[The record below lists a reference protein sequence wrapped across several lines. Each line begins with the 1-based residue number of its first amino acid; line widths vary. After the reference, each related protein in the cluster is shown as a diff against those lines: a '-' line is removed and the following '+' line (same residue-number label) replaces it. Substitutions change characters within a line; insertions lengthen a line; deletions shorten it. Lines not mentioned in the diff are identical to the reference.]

1 MKNKT
6 TQIVIMIILLLAV
19 IVQAII
25 ILDYYLD
32 TYSLGIFDKENNIE
46 SYYHSFEEEI
56 YTSYLQP
63 YRMIVKSGVND
74 SWIIK
79 REDSTLYEPMWAAYQ
94 EVLRN
99 ILQTNASYKTE
110 SNSDWDN
117 IYKSEGVTLDFMQ
130 PNPVEFVALMVQAKT
145 YQPIDAEIEKIHIK
159 PENDNLTT
167 IYIKTTDYV
176 LIYSNVEAF
185 EYFTRENYSK
195 LYNLLENTERY
206 DSSRYFYYSRII
218 SNSKIADLKN
228 NLDIP
233 VKIDNEYA
241 RTYQYVTVNP
251 FVLIKGYNETS
262 NIKEKNQMVENIKR
276 LLLGVTHD
284 QHKTTINADN
294 DIFFSNE
301 YNLFSIEDNSRFT
314 YKFIATSAETTGDVK
329 SAFYNAIEL
338 LTDFFYIN
346 GSGQPK
352 LIVRNVTK
360 EEDGY
365 LFEFS
370 YIYHDLIILF
380 EDENNMIKVKAN
392 KTRVLEASGKLL
404 TISPLLLSNTTTIV
418 EEDYYANFIKVI
430 EQYQIN
436 LLQLSAKNIYVGYVI
451 GEEDEA
457 FLIPKMIV
465 EEYSGD
471 KQVYDIEQAE
481 E

>member
-1 MKNKT
+1 M
-6 TQIVIMIILLLAV
+6 VILLLAV
-19 IVQAII
+19 VAQALI

-46 SYYHSFEEEI
+46 SYYHSFEDVV
-56 YTSYLQP
+56 YASFLQP

-74 SWIIK
+74 LWIINK
-79 REDSTLYEPMWAAYQ
+79 EDSTLYEPMWEAYQ
-94 EVLRN
+94 EVLKD
-99 ILQTNASYKTE
+99 ILKVNASYKTE
-110 SNSDWDN
+110 STTDWDS
-117 IYKSEGVTLDFMQ
+117 IYQSEGVTLDFMQ
-130 PNPVEFVALMVQAKT
+130 PLPVEFVALMVQADE
-145 YQPIDAEIEKIHIK
+145 YQPIDMEIEKIHIK

-167 IYIKTTDYV
+167 LYIKTTDYI
-176 LIYSNVEAF
+176 LIYNNVEAVDF
-185 EYFTRENYSK
+185 FTRENYSQ

-206 DSSRYFYYSRII
+206 DSSRYFYYSRILA
-218 SNSKIADLKN
+218 NSEIESDP
-228 NLDIP
+228 DIP

-241 RTYQYVTVNP
+241 KTYHYVTVNP
-251 FVLIKGYNETS
+251 FVLIKAYNEAS
-262 NIKEKNQMVENIKR
+262 NIKERDQMVENIKR
-276 LLLGVTHD
+276 LLLGSTHD

-314 YKFIATSAETTGDVK
+314 YKFTATSAESIGDVK
-329 SAFYNAIEL
+329 SAFYNAIEIL
-338 LTDFFYIN
+338 SDFFYIN

-370 YIYHDLIILF
+370 YVYHDLLILF
-380 EDENNMIKVKAN
+380 ENEDNMIKVKAN
-392 KTRVLEASGKLL
+392 ETRVLEASGKLL

-418 EEDYYANFIKVI
+418 EEEYYANFLKVI
-430 EQYQIN
+430 EKYQIN
-436 LLQLSAKNIYVGYVI
+436 FLQLNAKNIYVGYVM

-465 EEYSGD
+465 EEGTGE
-471 KQVYDIEQAE
+471 KQIYDIDQAE